1 MPTFEEHRQKC
12 DSAKSVQL
20 ILQRED
26 PNEHAD
32 WIVITAFYQA
42 LHWVDAFFALYDYH
56 PEAHGISY
64 DDEGYVTDPGR
75 NLAVR
80 RHTDLQP
87 ICDSYFELYD
97 ASIDARYEPYTYQ
110 NDPDIVEALLEEDL
124 ASIATHINALIDQ
137 SRSQA

>member
-20 ILQRED
+20 ALQAAD

-42 LHWVDAFFALYDYH
+42 LHWIDAFFALYDYH

-64 DDEGYVTDPGR
+64 DEEEGVTDPGR
-75 NLAVR
+75 NEAIRKHRDLR
-80 RHTDLQP
+80 PIRH
-87 ICDSYFELYD
+87 SYFNLYD

-110 NDPDIVEALLEEDL
+110 NAPDIVQALLGEDL
-124 ASIATHINALIDQ
+124 DSIVTHINELIDQ
-137 SRSQA
+137 SQI

>member
-12 DSAKSVQL
+12 DSAKSVQF

-56 PEAHGISY
+56 PKAHGMSY
-64 DDEGYVTDPGR
+64 DEEEVTDPGR
-75 NLAVR
+75 NEAIRKHSDLR
-80 RHTDLQP
+80 PIRHN
-87 ICDSYFELYD
+87 YFNLYD
-97 ASIDARYEPYTYQ
+97 ASIDARYEPFTYQ

-124 ASIATHINALIDQ
+124 ASIITHINAMIN
-137 SRSQA
+137 QA

>member
-12 DSAKSVQL
+12 DIAESTQL

-26 PNEHAD
+26 STEHID

-42 LHWVDAFFALYDYH
+42 LHWVDAFFALDNYH
-56 PEAHGISY
+56 PGGHS
-64 DDEGYVTDPGR
+64 
-75 NLAVR
+75 R
-80 RHTDLQP
+80 RKNAIFRHEDLRP
-87 ICDSYFELYD
+87 IRDSYTRLYD

-124 ASIATHINALIDQ
+124 ALIVTHINGLIN
-137 SRSQA
+137 QAQA